1 MLNAM
6 SIEEKKIEVTSAVY
20 RVGLHCP
27 KCAHDIRK
35 PLLATQGVHNVDVK
49 FDEDEVTVKGAID
62 ANKIH
67 QRLQKWTKNKVHLVS
82 HAKIENANQLKK
94 ETIKTT
100 ILKVYMHCNKCEVDL
115 ERRLLKHKGINSVKT
130 NFKAQTI
137 TVETILES
145 EKLVSYVTKTFGKY
159 TEIIK
164 KKEEEKVTMEEKIIE
179 FKQVKKVEAKIKEG
193 EIPCSV
199 YYVYAPPWFSDENPN
214 ACHVM

>member
-1 MLNAM
+1 M
-6 SIEEKKIEVTSAVY
+6 
-20 RVGLHCP
+20 H
-27 KCAHDIRK
+27 
-35 PLLATQGVHNVDVK
+35 LLFA
-49 FDEDEVTVKGAID
+49 
-62 ANKIH
+62 
-67 QRLQKWTKNKVHLVS
+67 
-82 HAKIENANQLKK
+82 
-94 ETIKTT
+94 
-100 ILKVYMHCNKCEVDL
+100 
-115 ERRLLKHKGINSVKT
+115 GINSVKT

-199 YYVYAPPWFSDENPN
+199 YYVYAPQWFSDENPN